1 MKRNNIQLYKCVNCK
16 YQFRNIQEISL
27 TDLWDKYQNGKQTIK
42 ELSVFYKVSE
52 STIKRTLQK
61 IKKRMESATIK
72 REWICSFGYY
82 LLGA

>member
-1 MKRNNIQLYKCVNCK
+1 MYTIKCPVCKSTHTIKYGKRNNIQLYKCVNCK

-42 ELSVFYKVSE
+42 ELSAFYKVSE

-61 IKKRMESATIK
+61 IKKE
-72 REWICSFGYY
+72 
-82 LLGA
+82 